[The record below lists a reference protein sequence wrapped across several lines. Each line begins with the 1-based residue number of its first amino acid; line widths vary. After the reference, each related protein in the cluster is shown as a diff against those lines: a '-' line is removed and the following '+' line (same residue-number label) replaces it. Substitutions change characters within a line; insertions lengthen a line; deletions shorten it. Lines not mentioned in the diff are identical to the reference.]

1 MKRPLNE
8 TVVPAGGRWKYLDP
22 MTGVPFS
29 TNNLTVLLQEVRGQ
43 RKANGIAIE
52 SGWEMAVMD
61 GICEQNPHIPCGEA
75 GAQDIPMTGE
85 DVKRFLL
92 TLEEQVGK
100 ELVSDEEHRRR
111 ADICL
116 TCPKLG
122 HVACTFPCG
131 WVTRKLTE
139 LLGGRHIHRPA
150 ELHKRGCTA
159 CHCQIDAKTYYPL
172 DVLKTVDEKLGKQ
185 PDYWEHC
192 WMREG

>member
-1 MKRPLNE
+1 MKRPANE
-8 TVVPAGGRWKYLDP
+8 TLVPAGGRWKYLDP
-22 MTGVPFS
+22 MTSVPFS
-29 TNNLTVLLQEVRGQ
+29 TNNLTVLLQEVRAQ

-52 SGWEMAVMD
+52 SGWEAAVMD
-61 GICEQNPHIPCGEA
+61 GICEQNPNIPCLEA
-75 GAQDIPMTGE
+75 GAQEIPMTGE

-159 CHCQIDAKTYYPL
+159 CHCQIDAKTYYPI

-192 WMREG
+192 WMRE

>member
-1 MKRPLNE
+1 MKRPANE
-8 TVVPAGGRWKYLDP
+8 AIVPPGGRWKYLDP
-22 MTGVPFS
+22 LTGTPFT
-29 TNNLTVLLQEVRGQ
+29 TNNLTVLLQEVRAQ
-43 RKANGIAIE
+43 RKANGFTIE
-52 SGWEMAVMD
+52 SGWEIEVLD
-61 GICEQNPHIPCGEA
+61 GLCQQNPSILCLEA
-75 GAQDIPMTGE
+75 GVQEIPMTGD

-92 TLEEQVGK
+92 TLKEQVGK
-100 ELVSDEEHRRR
+100 ELVSDDEHRRR

-131 WVTRKLTE
+131 WVSGMLTE
-139 LLGGRHIHRPA
+139 LLGGRAIHRPA

-159 CHCQIDAKTYYPL
+159 CGCNIDAKTYYPL

-192 WMREG
+192 WMRDE